1 MSLTDLNIRIATN
14 GRQCNYWHMAA
25 ITLLF
30 WDHLLSLEIEIKY
43 LWKKPLNSSGY
54 LFIIQRYFNPIAI
67 IFTFVTLF
75 DDLPVSCKTLSNIRQ
90 GILIIAQLVVTLIM
104 TLRIHALYGCKKRL
118 LYFLLSVIASLL
130 SIVLIVTYTI
140 HLDPP
145 QESSISGGCSTQLD
159 SHDASRAAV
168 AWLMIFIYDVLLF
181 GLMVHN
187 AFKTRKEL
195 HMIHRLKFRASLR
208 VILLRDGAMYFGVM
222 TLVNLAN
229 ILTYYFSEDCMRG
242 GLAPFTSS
250 LSVTLVSRLM
260 LNLHQVKSSGIYL
273 SGSQMV
279 TESDKTVSHMVFREP
294 GDSTP

>member
-1 MSLTDLNIRIATN
+1 MSLTDLNTRIATN

-25 ITLLF
+25 IK
-30 WDHLLSLEIEIKY
+30 IEIKY

-54 LFIIQRYFNPIAI
+54 MFIIQRYFNPITM

-90 GILIIAQLVVTLIM
+90 GILIIAQLVVT
-104 TLRIHALYGCKKRL
+104 
-118 LYFLLSVIASLL
+118 
-130 SIVLIVTYTI
+130 
-140 HLDPP
+140 
-145 QESSISGGCSTQLD
+145 
-159 SHDASRAAV
+159 RAAV

-229 ILTYYFSEDCMRG
+229 ILTYYDCMRG
-242 GLAPFTSS
+242 GLAPFTS
-250 LSVTLVSRLM
+250 
-260 LNLHQVKSSGIYL
+260 

>member
-1 MSLTDLNIRIATN
+1 
-14 GRQCNYWHMAA
+14 MA
-25 ITLLF
+25 
-30 WDHLLSLEIEIKY
+30 
-43 LWKKPLNSSGY
+43 G
-54 LFIIQRYFNPIAI
+54 
-67 IFTFVTLF
+67 
-75 DDLPVSCKTLSNIRQ
+75 
-90 GILIIAQLVVTLIM
+90 
-104 TLRIHALYGCKKRL
+104 
-118 LYFLLSVIASLL
+118 
-130 SIVLIVTYTI
+130 
-140 HLDPP
+140 
-145 QESSISGGCSTQLD
+145 
-159 SHDASRAAV
+159 AAV

-229 ILTYYFSEDCMRG
+229 ILTYYFSEVRFTEYHTDPNFDVLTKDCMRG
-242 GLAPFTSS
+242 GKAPFTSS

>member
-25 ITLLF
+25 IK
-30 WDHLLSLEIEIKY
+30 IEIKC

-54 LFIIQRYFNPIAI
+54 LFVVQRYFNPIAI

-90 GILIIAQLVVTLIM
+90 GILIIAQLVVTLP
-104 TLRIHALYGCKKRL
+104 LVCFRILYHDMIGKIFMALAG
-118 LYFLLSVIASLL
+118 
-130 SIVLIVTYTI
+130 
-140 HLDPP
+140 
-145 QESSISGGCSTQLD
+145 
-159 SHDASRAAV
+159 AAV

-181 GLMVHN
+181 GLMVQN
-187 AFKTRKEL
+187 VFKTRKEL

-229 ILTYYFSEDCMRG
+229 ILTYYFISDLGVQINAE
-242 GLAPFTSS
+242 FTSS
-250 LSVTLVSRLM
+250 CCLIPRIYYPFFMIINLVQIATRKRHNESNQYTGIRILS
-260 LNLHQVKSSGIYL
+260 NLHV
-273 SGSQMV
+273 
-279 TESDKTVSHMVFREP
+279 
-294 GDSTP
+294 